1 MNNGNTEIIT
11 REMGRNGIDLT
22 GISETKWKGIR
33 QVKSDN
39 YSVYFSGND
48 KIVRKGVALCT
59 EKIKKCVIGLNPI
72 SDRIITIRIQGKPY
86 TFHIHTSIH
95 SHFNSR

>member
-11 REMGRNGIDLT
+11 REMGRNGIDLM
-22 GISETKWKGIR
+22 GISETKWKGIG

-48 KIVRKGVALCT
+48 NIKRKGIA
-59 EKIKKCVIGLNPI
+59 
-72 SDRIITIRIQGKPY
+72 
-86 TFHIHTSIH
+86 
-95 SHFNSR
+95 